1 MKKPED
7 YRRYIGRLVRLTTHT
22 LWEGRQVHR
31 GILLGLEGD
40 EVCLR
45 MGEETCRIP
54 LQEIARARLELD
66 LKNHR
71 KEGSHLK

>member
-1 MKKPED
+1 
-7 YRRYIGRLVRLTTHT
+7 
-22 LWEGRQVHR
+22 
-31 GILLGLEGD
+31 
-40 EVCLR
+40 

-71 KEGSHLK
+71 KEG